1 MPSDHLKPPLLSP
14 THRLTAVL
22 LATWG
27 MSALAEDI
35 SPLSVRYAP
44 GQGQWLATSAV
55 SAERTD
61 AELRSLPLNDDGVS
75 RYALLTQ
82 TLDYGLTDRLTASVT
97 EIYAHAF
104 ARNPLNLAEGRVGFR
119 SPKFQLSART
129 PLDSAWTLK
138 TSTGL
143 QFNPSTSSRLNY
155 GFVAGDAL
163 FHPSPQQSLSLGWT
177 YTAHKDIGS
186 HSQSWRGEWEHT
198 WGVHQ
203 IRLKYAQSLL
213 AGFEGTQGAVEPS
226 RYTSWEIE
234 WGRSLVP
241 GFWGSLAYATE
252 RNQFRWLQ
260 SQPPFQFNMSSQRHQ
275 QRLTASLK
283 WLWH

>member
-1 MPSDHLKPPLLSP
+1 MN
-14 THRLTAVL
+14 
-22 LATWG
+22 
-27 MSALAEDI
+27 ALAEDI
-35 SPLSVRYAP
+35 SPLSMRYAP
-44 GQGQWLATSAV
+44 GQGQWLATSAL
-55 SAERTD
+55 SAEKTD

-75 RYALLTQ
+75 RYGLISQ
-82 TLDYGLTDRLTASVT
+82 TLDYGLTHTLTASVT
-97 EIYAHAF
+97 EVYAHDF
-104 ARNPLNLAEGRVGFR
+104 ARNPLNPAEGRVGFR
-119 SPKFQLSART
+119 SPKFQLSTRA

-138 TSTGL
+138 ASTGL

-163 FHPSPQQSLSLGWT
+163 FHPSAQQSLSLGWT

-203 IRLKYAQSLL
+203 VRLKYAQSLL
-213 AGFEGTQGAVEPS
+213 AGFSGTQGLFEPS
-226 RYTSWEIE
+226 RYTTWEVE
-234 WGRSLVP
+234 WGRPLAP